1 MRASSDRR
9 LHARR
14 GVLVRRRVYH
24 LAVVARAARAPRV
37 FPREGRETRVRDEK
51 RATTRRAGKR
61 RHKIEIQ
68 IDVRV
73 LVLLRDAQQRH
84 GHDARVAR
92 RGRGRDGRGRDERSL
107 IRPSPPPPRAPRR
120 STRRAPA
127 PRRHLRRSAPR
138 RHLARLSASRRSAP
152 PSTSPRGPRRI
163 SPRARHRSP
172 PTRPRVA
179 SRRAPREVPPTT
191 HRRVSHRYPRDFPPR
206 EASRRRRTRRVG
218 TRLPIESDVVSIA
231 PRRRRRAQ
239 RRGGCGGDDAVDDG
253 VEREDVGGIDA
264 RRRAVVS
271 ARRARAGESLRAWR
285 RASGGIAGRDR
296 KMTRRRRRRRRAGRR
311 GRRRGR

>member
-24 LAVVARAARAPRV
+24 LAVVRVARAPRV

-61 RHKIEIQ
+61 RHEIEIQ

-84 GHDARVAR
+84 GHDVRVAR
-92 RGRGRDGRGRDERSL
+92 RGRGRDGRGRD
-107 IRPSPPPPRAPRR
+107 AV
-120 STRRAPA
+120 
-127 PRRHLRRSAPR
+127 RRSAHRRRRRARRGGPHVEP
-138 RHLARLSASRRSAP
+138 RHLVGTFVGRHRVGTLRGSRRRDEAHLR
-152 PSTSPRGPRRI
+152 PRPREVLGGYR
-163 SPRARHRSP
+163 RARAIARRQLVP
-172 PTRPRVA
+172 A
-179 SRRAPREVPPTT
+179 SRRAELRAKFHP
-191 HRRVSHRYPRDFPPR
+191 
-206 EASRRRRTRRVG
+206 RRTVAFLVG
-218 TRLPIESDVVSIA
+218 TRAIFRRAKRRGDDARGESGRVSREFDVVSIA

-271 ARRARAGESLRAWR
+271 ARRARAGESRGRGDER
-285 RASGGIAGRDR
+285 RESRGGIGR
-296 KMTRRRRRRRRAGRR
+296 
-311 GRRRGR
+311 